1 MLTKTLK
8 WPVISFL
15 TVGLVIFVTK
25 IFLPDLKN
33 YFQPSVMGTVWLALG
48 LWIGYRTVQ
57 NGGDFRKAYAAGSFF
72 GVLPALL
79 YILDFGFLLGNDIS
93 AGILGGVFS
102 LSMVI
107 FGSSIGSG
115 FVLSNTSKE

>member
-8 WPVISFL
+8 WPVLSFL
-15 TVGLVIFVTK
+15 TVALVILVTK
-25 IFLPDLKN
+25 TFFPDLKD
-33 YFQPSVMGTVWLALG
+33 YFQPPVMGTVWLAFG
-48 LWIGYRTVQ
+48 IWIGYRTIK

-79 YILDFGFLLGNDIS
+79 NVLDFGILLENDMT
-93 AGILGGVFS
+93 AGSLNAVFS

-107 FGSSIGSG
+107 IGSSIGSG
-115 FVLSNTSKE
+115 FVLSES

>member
-8 WPVISFL
+8 WPPLSFL
-15 TVGLVIFVTK
+15 TVALVIFVTK
-25 IFLPDLKN
+25 IFFPDLKN
-33 YFQPSVMGTVWLALG
+33 YFQPSIIGIVWLAFG
-48 LWIGYRTVQ
+48 IWIGYRTVK

-79 YILDFGFLLGNDIS
+79 HILDFGILLGNDMS

-107 FGSSIGSG
+107 IGSSIGSG
-115 FVLSNTSKE
+115 FVLSEL